1 MMNTNLSG
9 EYNLYPASTALKT
22 GVPMQTLSR
31 YLSCAKSI
39 TGKRLAVCAILAV
52 FSVLSMPAAF
62 ADHGH
67 GQGGREGGREHEGGH
82 GDHGRGH
89 GGYRGGYGYGGGYG
103 YNYAQPVYVPPPVYV
118 VPQQSPGINL
128 IVPLNL
134 RF

>member
-1 MMNTNLSG
+1 MKSLMQQSISVK
-9 EYNLYPASTALKT
+9 PIASK
-22 GVPMQTLSR
+22 
-31 YLSCAKSI
+31 Y
-39 TGKRLAVCAILAV
+39 LAVCAILAAL
-52 FSVLSMPAAF
+52 SVWSMPAAF
-62 ADHGH
+62 ADHDH
-67 GQGGREGGREHEGGH
+67 GQGGGREGGRGHEGGH
-82 GDHGRGH
+82 GDHDRGH

>member
-1 MMNTNLSG
+1 MKSL
-9 EYNLYPASTALKT
+9 
-22 GVPMQTLSR
+22 MQQSI
-31 YLSCAKSI
+31 SAKPI
-39 TGKRLAVCAILAV
+39 AGKYLAVCAILAAL
-52 FSVLSMPAAF
+52 SVWSIPAAY
-62 ADHGH
+62 AEHGH
-67 GQGGREGGREHEGGH
+67 GQGGREGGRGHEGGH
-82 GDHGRGH
+82 GDHDRGH